1 MINEPLLLRP
11 VLMEKIW
18 GGRRLA
24 SVIGKT
30 LPPGKIGESWEAS
43 THRNGVSTI
52 ASGSLKDLRLDKA
65 IAGNLKEMLG
75 ERILSRGYD
84 TLPVLVKFIDASD
97 KLSVQVHPNDEY
109 AKIHENDRG
118 KTEMWYILY
127 TEPNAQLIYGLKEGT
142 TRELLGSAIK
152 KGEAEKYLRY
162 VDISAG
168 DVLFVPAGTVHA
180 ILGGV
185 VLLEIQQSSDSTY
198 RLYDWGRL
206 GFDGKPRPLHIEK
219 ALAVINYDY
228 NGDVKNFK
236 GKKTE
241 YGDTSTLAESPYF
254 TVKRYRIEKKFKIK
268 EKSEGRFNIFIITNG
283 SGKMQWER
291 GASNSPA
298 LVSSGGKSRYLTYKK
313 GDTFFIPPQ
322 CYNLRVRPDSN
333 SEFIDVFL
341 D

>member
-1 MINEPLLLRP
+1 MIKEPFLLQP

-24 SVIGKT
+24 KVIGKT

-52 ASGSLKDLRLDKA
+52 ASGSLKDLKLDRA
-65 IAGNLKEMLG
+65 ITMHTKEMLG
-75 ERILSRGYD
+75 ERIVSRGYD

-97 KLSVQVHPNDEY
+97 KLSVQVHPDDNY
-109 AKIHENDRG
+109 AKINENDHG

-127 TEPNAQLIYGLKEGT
+127 AEPNAQLIYGLKEGT
-142 TRELLGSAIK
+142 TREMLGSAIEH
-152 KGEAEKYLRY
+152 GEAEKYLRY
-162 VDISAG
+162 VDISIE

-206 GFDGKPRPLHIEK
+206 GFNGKPRPLHIKK
-219 ALAVINYDY
+219 ALDVINYDY
-228 NGDVKNFK
+228 NGNVKKAK
-236 GKKTE
+236 GEKTK
-241 YGDTSTLAESPYF
+241 YGDVSILAESLYF
-254 TVKRYRIEKKFKIK
+254 TVKRYRIKKDFKIK
-268 EKSEGRFNIFIITNG
+268 ESPEDRFYIFIITKG
-283 SGKMQWER
+283 SGKMQW
-291 GASNSPA
+291 ANTDSNS
-298 LVSSGGKSRYLTYKK
+298 SYLDYKR
-313 GDTFFIPPQ
+313 GDTFFIPPG
-322 CYNLRVRPDSN
+322 CYNLHIRPYKE

>member
-1 MINEPLLLRP
+1 MIKEPFLLQP

-24 SVIGKT
+24 TVIGKT

-52 ASGSLKDLRLDKA
+52 ASGSLKNLKLDRA
-65 IAGNLKEMLG
+65 IAMHSKEMLG
-75 ERILSRGYD
+75 ERIVGRGYD
-84 TLPVLVKFIDASD
+84 ALPVLVKFIAASD
-97 KLSVQVHPNDEY
+97 KLSVQVHPDDNY
-109 AKIHENDRG
+109 AKMNENDHG

-127 TEPNAQLIYGLKEGT
+127 TEPNSQLIYGLKEGT
-142 TRELLGSAIK
+142 TREMLGSAIELN
-152 KGEAEKYLRY
+152 EAEKYLRY
-162 VDISAG
+162 VDISVG

-206 GFDGKPRPLHIEK
+206 GFDGKPRSLHIKK
-219 ALAVINYDY
+219 ALDVINYDY
-228 NGDVKNFK
+228 NGDVKKAK
-236 GKKTE
+236 GKKTR
-241 YGDTSTLAESPYF
+241 YGDVSILAESQYF
-254 TVKRYRIEKKFKIK
+254 NVKRYRIKKEFNFREKP
-268 EKSEGRFNIFIITNG
+268 EDRFNIFIIIRG
-283 SGKMQWER
+283 SGRMQWGKR
-291 GASNSPA
+291 ASGSP
-298 LVSSGGKSRYLTYKK
+298 LSEGKLGYLPYKK
-313 GDTFFIPPQ
+313 GDTFFIPPG
-322 CYNLRVRPDSN
+322 CYNLQVLPDRE